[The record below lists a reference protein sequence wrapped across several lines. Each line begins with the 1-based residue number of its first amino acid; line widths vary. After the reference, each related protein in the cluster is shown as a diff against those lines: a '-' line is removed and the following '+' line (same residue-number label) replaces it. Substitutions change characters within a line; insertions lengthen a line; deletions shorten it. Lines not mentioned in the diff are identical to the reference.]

1 MNVVIHG
8 ALGAMGK
15 VLTEVFDG
23 EHSVILVESHQP
35 HSSVKSSL
43 NDVLEADVVID
54 FSHPSLLPGV
64 IEFCTSK
71 NIALVVGTTNLSNND
86 QALLTKAGQQ
96 IAVLE
101 SPNFSYGV
109 AVMRR
114 LIKEATT
121 LLSSYDIELVE
132 THHVHKK
139 DAPSGTAKQ
148 LIKDIQQASTL
159 SLVVQ
164 EGRNSSHSAKAKNE
178 LGVHSIRSGSNP
190 GEHTVIYSSEAE
202 QIEITH
208 KAFSRKVFAVGA
220 KKAAEW
226 LVQQPIGRYSM
237 EDVLS

>member
-15 VLTEVFDG
+15 VLTDVFNG
-23 EHSVILVESHQP
+23 EHTVILVESHQP
-35 HSSVKSSL
+35 NSTVKSSL
-43 NDVLEADVVID
+43 NDVSSADVVID
-54 FSHPSLLPGV
+54 FSHPSLLAGV
-64 IEFCTSK
+64 LQYCSLKKIP
-71 NIALVVGTTNLSNND
+71 LVVGTTNLSTTD
-86 QALLTKAGQQ
+86 QGLLTKAGNQ

-114 LIKEATT
+114 LIKEATS
-121 LLSSYDIELVE
+121 LLADFDIELVE

-148 LIKDIQQASTL
+148 LIKDIQQSSSQ

-164 EGRNSSHSAKAKNE
+164 EGRNSSSSAKAKNE
-178 LGVHSIRSGSNP
+178 IGVHSVRSGSNP
-190 GEHTVIYSSEAE
+190 GEHTVIYSSEEE
-202 QIEITH
+202 QIELTH

-226 LVQQPIGRYSM
+226 LVQQPIGRYTM

>member
-8 ALGAMGK
+8 ALGAMGR
-15 VLTEVFDG
+15 VLTDVFNG
-23 EHSVILVESHQP
+23 EHTVILVESHQP
-35 HSSVKSSL
+35 NSTVKSSL
-43 NDVLEADVVID
+43 NDVSSADVVID
-54 FSHPSLLPGV
+54 FSHPSLLSGV
-64 IEFCTSK
+64 IQYCTLK
-71 NIALVVGTTNLSNND
+71 KIPLVVGTTNLSSTD
-86 QALLTKAGQQ
+86 QALLTKAGNQ

-114 LIKEATT
+114 LIKEATS
-121 LLSSYDIELVE
+121 LLAEFDIELVE

-148 LIKDIQQASTL
+148 LIKDIQQASSL

-164 EGRNSSHSAKAKNE
+164 EGRNSSSSAKAKNE
-178 LGVHSIRSGSNP
+178 IGVHSVRSGSNP
-190 GEHTVIYSSEAE
+190 GEHTVIYSSEEE
-202 QIEITH
+202 QIELTH

-226 LVQQPIGRYSM
+226 LVQQPAGRYTM

>member
-15 VLTEVFDG
+15 VLTDVFNG
-23 EHSVILVESHQP
+23 EHSIILVESHQP
-35 HSSVKSSL
+35 NSTVKSSL
-43 NDVLEADVVID
+43 TDVLSADVVID
-54 FSHPSLLPGV
+54 FSHPSLLAGV
-64 IEFCTSK
+64 IHYCTTNK
-71 NIALVVGTTNLSNND
+71 IPLVVGTTNLSTAD
-86 QALLTKAGQQ
+86 QALLTKAGNE

-114 LIKEATT
+114 LIKEATS
-121 LLSSYDIELVE
+121 LLVDFDIELVE

-148 LIKDIQQASTL
+148 LVKDIQQTSSQ

-164 EGRNSSHSAKAKNE
+164 EGRNSTNVAKAKNE
-178 LGVHSIRSGSNP
+178 VGVHSIRSGSNP
-190 GEHTVIYSSEAE
+190 GEHTVIYSSEEE
-202 QIEITH
+202 QIEVTH
-208 KAFSRKVFAVGA
+208 KAFSRRVFAVGA

-226 LVQQPIGRYSM
+226 LVQQPVGRYTM